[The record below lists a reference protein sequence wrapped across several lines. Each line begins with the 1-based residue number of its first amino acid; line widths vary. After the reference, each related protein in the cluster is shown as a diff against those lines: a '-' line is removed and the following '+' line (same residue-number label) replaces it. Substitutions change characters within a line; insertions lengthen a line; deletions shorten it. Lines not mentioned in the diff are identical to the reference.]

1 MGARAKDKDS
11 YDIYSVSGFYGNG
24 PKQASD
30 AFMAAVKENGSTKS
44 TIDALNE
51 IRDSFASET
60 SQGPVAVARFVGS
73 RMPEPT
79 HIKEFKPFLKTFQSE
94 TSSLEVEDQRN
105 ISQLCVAHS

>member
-11 YDIYSVSGFYGNG
+11 YDICSVSGFYWNG

-51 IRDSFASET
+51 IRDSFAPET

-73 RMPEPT
+73 QDART
-79 HIKEFKPFLKTFQSE
+79 DSYQRVQTFLK
-94 TSSLEVEDQRN
+94 D
-105 ISQLCVAHS
+105 ISI